1 MKKAPRTK
9 DIQNLIA
16 SYTANGITA
25 HTYDF
30 SGCNA
35 HDIALILKIDR
46 TNVSRVL
53 NQLHRENRLIKLQ
66 GRPTLYLDAGVIHSF
81 STEPVPY
88 TLPVG
93 RGIHEYLNQDKPLRI
108 QTENKNRKKL
118 TYTGIQ
124 ANESLYPL
132 YQELLGI
139 LLYPQTFQ
147 SISLHAAYGEG
158 KHHFLR
164 FFIEK
169 AKELQL
175 LGNYTQV
182 LEYMVTDE
190 LSDNEQELLH
200 EVHPD
205 NTTIFLIDV
214 QCSNMYRLFQ
224 LHQKLQQRHTG
235 LHSSWILCYL
245 FSDQDSIKDP
255 ILQRFIEYPL
265 QFPSYEH
272 RTLKERLE
280 LIFSEI
286 QKQSDILNETIC
298 LNKNVVTCIALA
310 DSAYTTQALL
320 RELRHSIIR
329 AHYSFVQRRANIIDI
344 TFEHLSDGMLNSIQ
358 DVSSRFSELHSILDM
373 FDGDVLY
380 FIAQTTCRFFNTLHT
395 ATLNEQHLIDNHD
408 NEQIISICNAMLK
421 KTEKIEINTIRS
433 IFVKELYDLMFPLLS
448 ATPLKQKE
456 TMIFVLFEYL
466 QKLIT
471 ELKNNTYHCSF
482 AQSRGLG
489 TKRTD
494 AICDNIAQIIE
505 SKLQVTLPE
514 AERTL
519 ISTYLQL
526 AMQKLEAKTPML
538 FLCHGEDIAAN
549 YEKYIRSANL
559 YENCRSIDYSEA
571 WRKKEF
577 RFFLDYVCDIIQQID
592 NHETLF
598 IFSDIAPLTEIGEQ
612 ISSRLHIDVQSFAP
626 ISLPLILNTISAMNH
641 GQQMEYSLTQT
652 PSLPAASL
660 SENSRSLIDRISQ
673 QILQQS
679 LVFLDANK
687 ASSSL
692 MVVLLNILKRLK
704 LNYSDEITIRFIIHG
719 AFVIERAVRS
729 DPLPN
734 KKTREI
740 INSHAD
746 IYNTISEELDALNN
760 IFNITISKAEIA
772 TITQIFL
779 EYM

>member
-9 DIQNLIA
+9 DIQNLVA

-30 SGCNA
+30 SSCNA

-93 RGIHEYLNQDKPLRI
+93 RDIQEYLHQDKPVRVR
-108 QTENKNRKKL
+108 EDSSRHKL
-118 TYTGIQ
+118 TYTGIH
-124 ANESLYPL
+124 ANESLHPL
-132 YQELLGI
+132 YQELLAI
-139 LLYPQTFQ
+139 LMYPQALQ
-147 SISLHAAYGEG
+147 SMALCAPYGEG
-158 KHHFLR
+158 KHHFLN

-175 LGNYTQV
+175 LGKHTQI
-182 LEYMVTDE
+182 L
-190 LSDNEQELLH
+190 EQELEDATDMQH
-200 EVHPD
+200 QIFNIHPD
-205 NTTIFLIDV
+205 TPAFLILDV
-214 QCSNMYRLFQ
+214 QCSDMRMIKQ
-224 LHQKLQQRHTG
+224 VQQKLQKQHAA
-235 LHSSWILCYL
+235 LHNSWKICYL
-245 FSDQDSIKDP
+245 FHDMEKQDSAA
-255 ILQRFIEYPL
+255 LQGLIDYPMV
-265 QFPSYEH
+265 FPCYEQ

-280 LIFSEI
+280 IIFAEI
-286 QKQSDILNETIC
+286 QRQSDILNQTIC
-298 LNKNVVTCIALA
+298 LHKNVITCMALA
-310 DSAYTTQALL
+310 DKAYTTHSFLQ
-320 RELRHSIIR
+320 ELRRSIIR
-329 AHYSFVQRRANIIDI
+329 AHYSFIQRRANIIDV
-344 TFEHLSDGMLNSIQ
+344 TFEHLSDDMLNSIR
-358 DVSSRFSELHSILDM
+358 DVSSRFAQLHSILDL

-380 FIAQTTCRFFNTLHT
+380 FIPQTSCRFFTTLQH
-395 ATLNEQHLIDNHD
+395 ALLNEQQLIDRHD
-408 NEQIISICNAMLK
+408 DEQIVSICNAMLK

-433 IFVKELYDLMFPLLS
+433 IFVKELYDLMFPLLAS
-448 ATPLKQKE
+448 TPLRQKE

-466 QKLIT
+466 QNLIT
-471 ELKNNTYHCSF
+471 ELKNDTYTCSF
-482 AQSRGLG
+482 TPSHGLG

-494 AICDNIAQIIE
+494 AITDDIAQIIQ
-505 SKLQVTLPE
+505 SKLEVILPQD
-514 AERTL
+514 ERIL

-526 AMQKLEAKTPML
+526 AMQRLEAKTPLL

-559 YENCRSIDYSEA
+559 YDNCHSIDYSEA
-571 WRKKEF
+571 WRRKEF
-577 RFFLDYVCDIIQQID
+577 HFFLEHVCNRIQQID
-592 NHETLF
+592 NHETLLL
-598 IFSDIAPLTEIGEQ
+598 FSDIAPLTEIGEQ

-626 ISLPLILNTISAMNH
+626 ISLPLILNTISARKH
-641 GQQMEYSLTQT
+641 AHMEEYNQPQT
-652 PSLPAASL
+652 PSFPAASL
-660 SENSRSLIDRISQ
+660 SENSRTLIDRISR

-692 MVVLLNILKRLK
+692 MIVLLNILKKLK
-704 LNYSDEITIRFIIHG
+704 LSYSDEITIRFIIHG
-719 AFVIERAVRS
+719 AFVIERAIRN

-746 IYNTISEELDALNN
+746 VYNTISLELNELNN
-760 IFNITISKAEIA
+760 IFNISISKAEIA